1 MKYTDVAGKKLSS
14 MSLGTVQLGMNYGIA
29 NKTGQPNEEKSF
41 SMLRTALESGI
52 TSIDT
57 ARAYGTSEEVIGR
70 FLKTWEG
77 EVPYITTKVVDITG
91 DNELE
96 IERSIISCLEESLD
110 TLGINKVNN
119 VLLHDQEPLFENGKL
134 VARAMEKLVKLG
146 YTDKVGAS
154 VYKAEELE
162 KMLEYDVYTST
173 QAPMS
178 IFDQRLISSGMTDR
192 LAERGITVFVR
203 SVFLQGLFF
212 LDPDMITDPTLIEHA
227 VPKIRLLRECAE
239 KEEMSIAELAISF
252 MRDVNGVTSLV
263 LGADNPDQ
271 VRANAAYFD
280 VKPLSE
286 ETFELIKRSFV
297 GVDVPA
303 IMKALSRPREDFQII
318 KNK

>member
-1 MKYTDVAGKKLSS
+1 MKYTDVNGKKLSS
-14 MSLGTVQLGMNYGIA
+14 MSLGTVQLGMDYGIA
-29 NKTGQPNEEKSF
+29 NKSGQPDEEKSF

-70 FLKTWEG
+70 FLKTWNG
-77 EVPYITTKVVDITG
+77 ELPYITTKVVDITG
-91 DNELE
+91 DTEKE
-96 IERSIISCLEESLD
+96 IERSIVSCLEQSLK
-110 TLGINKVNN
+110 TLGLNKVNN
-119 VLLHDQEPLFENGKL
+119 VLLHDQKPLFENGKL
-134 VARAMEKLVKLG
+134 VAKAMGNLIKNG

-178 IFDQRLISSGMTDR
+178 IFDQRLIACGMTDR
-192 LAERGITVFVR
+192 LAEHGITVFVR

-212 LDPDMITDPTLIEHA
+212 LDPDKITNPILIEHA

-263 LGADNPDQ
+263 LGADNPEQ
-271 VRANAAYFD
+271 VKANAAYFN

-286 ETFELIKRSFV
+286 ETFELIKKSFV
-297 GVDVPA
+297 GVDIPA
-303 IMKALSRPREDFQII
+303 IMKALSRPKEDFKVI
-318 KNK
+318 KK